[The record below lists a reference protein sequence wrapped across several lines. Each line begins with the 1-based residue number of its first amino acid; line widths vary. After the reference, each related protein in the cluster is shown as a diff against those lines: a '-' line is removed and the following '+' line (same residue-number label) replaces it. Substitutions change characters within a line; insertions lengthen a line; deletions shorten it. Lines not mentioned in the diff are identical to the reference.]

1 MKSIWFGSGFGF
13 LAPTRRKHIF
23 IHIYF
28 ILFSYCFHI
37 FLYFSYCFRI
47 CFIFI
52 SYLFCSC
59 FQPRHS
65 SPTATP
71 SPTQA
76 LSACPARP
84 GRKSCFFPI
93 QMRKHFQTIFSAIFC
108 SYFFH
113 IFSYYFHF
121 FILFSYFSIFFPYF
135 PYRGLFAYLKHKE
148 ATSRPPPP
156 APAPTP
162 PPPRPTTF
170 FTFFHIDSILFSYPI
185 VKAILFSYL
194 QIILKPYSF
203 HIWIILT

>member
-47 CFIFI
+47 YFIFI

-71 SPTQA
+71 APPPGPTQA

-84 GRKSCFFPI
+84 GRKSCFFLFKCESTSKPY
-93 QMRKHFQTIFSAIFC
+93 FQPYFVHIFFILFSF
-108 SYFFH
+108 
-113 IFSYYFHF
+113 FSYYFH
-121 FILFSYFSIFFPYF
+121 IFPYF
-135 PYRGLFAYLKHKE
+135 SHIFLIGAYLL
-148 ATSRPPPP
+148 
-156 APAPTP
+156 
-162 PPPRPTTF
+162 
-170 FTFFHIDSILFSYPI
+170 I
-185 VKAILFSYL
+185 
-194 QIILKPYSF
+194 
-203 HIWIILT
+203 

>member
-1 MKSIWFGSGFGF
+1 MVWLWFWLLGPDETKAYFHSYLF
-13 LAPTRRKHIF
+13 HIVF
-23 IHIYF
+23 I
-28 ILFSYCFHI
+28 FSYIFHI
-37 FLYFSYCFRI
+37 VFV
-47 CFIFI
+47 FI

-71 SPTQA
+71 APPPGPTQA

-113 IFSYYFHF
+113 IIFIF

-156 APAPTP
+156 CPRPNP
-162 PPPRPTTF
+162 PPIETIF
-170 FTFFHIDSILFSYPI
+170 FSFLDYFNMM
-185 VKAILFSYL
+185 VVL
-194 QIILKPYSF
+194 QAS
-203 HIWIILT
+203 